1 MKHTT
6 IHKEGYCILP
16 CIFFILL
23 ALNWAAIYFNF
34 PIVIIAILLAW
45 SVFTFTICVRF
56 FRSPYRKIEIDN
68 PNLIVAP
75 ADGLIVAVE
84 PTDELEHF
92 GDKRMQVSI
101 FMSAYNVHVNW
112 YPIAG
117 KVIKYVYHKGKY
129 MAANLPK
136 SSTENE
142 RSTIVIETPSKTQI
156 LLRQIAGLLAR
167 RIVTYAKEGTECNLN
182 EELGFIK
189 FGSRVDLFLP
199 LDTEIYVKVGEK
211 TTGNKTIIGKLNP

>member
-1 MKHTT
+1 MKYTT

-23 ALNWAAIYFNF
+23 ALNWATFYFNI
-34 PIVIIAILLAW
+34 PIIITAILLAW
-45 SVFTFTICVRF
+45 SVVTFIICVRF
-56 FRSPYRKIEIDN
+56 FRNPYRKIEIDD

-75 ADGLIVAVE
+75 ADGVIVVVE
-84 PTDELEHF
+84 PTNEPEHF

-101 FMSAYNVHVNW
+101 FMSAFNVHVNW

-117 KVIKYVYHKGKY
+117 KVVKYVYHKGKY

-142 RSTIVIETPSKTQI
+142 RSTIVLEAPSKTQI
-156 LLRQIAGLLAR
+156 LVRQIAGLLAR
-167 RIVTYAKEGTECNLN
+167 RIVTYAKAGTECKLN

-211 TTGNKTIIGKLNP
+211 TTGNKTIIGKLKE

>member
-1 MKHTT
+1 MKYTK

-16 CIFFILL
+16 CIFLFLL
-23 ALNWAAIYFNF
+23 ALNWAAIYFLNN
-34 PIVIIAILLAW
+34 PIVTIILLVW
-45 SVFTFTICVRF
+45 SVITFTICVRF
-56 FRSPYRKIEIDN
+56 FRSPYRKIEIDD

-75 ADGLIVAVE
+75 ADGVIVVVE

-101 FMSAYNVHVNW
+101 FMSPFNVHVNW

-117 KVIKYVYHKGKY
+117 KVVKYVYHKGKY

-142 RSTIVIETPSKTQI
+142 RSTVVLETPSKTQI

-167 RIVTYAKEGTECNLN
+167 RIVTYAKAGNDCNLN

-199 LDTEIYVKVGEK
+199 LDTEIYVKIGEK
-211 TTGNKTIIGKLNP
+211 TTGNKTIIGKLKN